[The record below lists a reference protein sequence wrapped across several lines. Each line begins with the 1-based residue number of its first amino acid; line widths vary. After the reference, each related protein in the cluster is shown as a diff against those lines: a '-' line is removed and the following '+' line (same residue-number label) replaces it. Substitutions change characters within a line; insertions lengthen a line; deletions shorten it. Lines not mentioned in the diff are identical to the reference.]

1 MTFSPCPFEEIARV
15 LGRTPVAARQ
25 LASRA
30 RRRVQGPGQFMT
42 LGLRNN
48 AAWFP
53 LFWLLFAAAV
63 NSGFGEVA

>member
-1 MTFSPCPFEEIARV
+1 
-15 LGRTPVAARQ
+15 
-25 LASRA
+25 
-30 RRRVQGPGQFMT
+30 MT